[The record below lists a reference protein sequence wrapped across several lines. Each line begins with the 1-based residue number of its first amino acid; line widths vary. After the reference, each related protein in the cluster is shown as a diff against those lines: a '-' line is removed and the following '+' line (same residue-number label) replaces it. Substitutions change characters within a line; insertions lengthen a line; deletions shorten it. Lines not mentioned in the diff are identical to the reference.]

1 MTVWIRIALYI
12 FAGWLA
18 SSGLIS
24 EKVEGILTTDPSV
37 ADSINL
43 AVSAA
48 IAGLSVGWWKL
59 AKRMGWKT

>member
-1 MTVWIRIALYI
+1 MTVWIRIGLYI

-18 SSGLIS
+18 SSGLIGD
-24 EKVEGILTTDPSV
+24 EVKGIITTDPAV

-43 AVSAA
+43 AVSAV
-48 IAGLSVGWWKL
+48 IAAGSVLWWKL